1 MLPIRYREA
10 VAARSTVGSTEQAA
24 VWKGPMSTVLDEVTS
39 ETVDAAHIRRRVD
52 DWEERLNGLYAAIGE
67 WLPDGWEA
75 HAGAPVL
82 MHEKL
87 MRKFGVAAKQMPTLE
102 LRRRDGNVV
111 RLAPHALW
119 IIGNNGRVDMKHQG
133 RRYFIVDVAEN
144 FEEPDWQAAPAEHR
158 CDRES
163 VTRDWLRRFLR

>member
-1 MLPIRYREA
+1 MLPIRYTEGF
-10 VAARSTVGSTEQAA
+10 AARSTVGGAEQAPG
-24 VWKGPMSTVLDEVTS
+24 WKGPMSTVLDEVTS
-39 ETVDAAHIRRRVD
+39 ETVDVAHIKRRVD

-75 HAGAPVL
+75 HPGVPVL

-87 MRKFGVAAKQMPTLE
+87 MQKFGVAAKQMPTLE
-102 LRRRDGNVV
+102 LRGQDGNVV

-133 RRYFIVDVAEN
+133 RRYFIVDAAEN
-144 FEEPDWQAAPAEHR
+144 FKEPDWQAVPAEHR

-163 VTRDWLRRFLR
+163 VTRDWLRRILQ